1 MIRVNRE
8 QMFSFLISIISIIST
23 VSLSTSLAYADQL
36 EPKGFISEIK
46 ELLED
51 PLPPLTNVLP
61 GYSRPSE
68 QAPTLVV
75 ADLTSENED
84 TMPWGNAI
92 GRVLR
97 RKIMFAPK
105 ILLYMP
111 DIHVLRDDAWKYG
124 MPERDVLRSLESLQ
138 LIGQRLGIKN
148 ALTGHIEIQEPRFK
162 LDMSLRRLPSGEIY
176 KNLHYSGDV
185 SQLPETLSI
194 IAIEIYKSLGV
205 RIDQKAKDYLLLK
218 NPVTFNDIKDFTHIL
233 LEIRNK
239 PRVEAFA
246 IVKRFMDK
254 GVHLPAASA
263 LYLYY
268 MEPDKDLRSYLKRL
282 DGVAASFPEDVGIEL
297 TVASYMGYKD
307 APDLVKEKI
316 RRFQKIIRENP
327 QDPSAM
333 IKFTDFLASYGYTL
347 AALVVSIETLE
358 RWPDQYRA
366 WWNMSYALVEYAW
379 QLRGIKFWAEV
390 PEKGKRMFPP
400 LKDLAD
406 KAVDKAL
413 TYNHDNANLWVQK
426 MGTIASYTSEL
437 LECFHRAIQLDPH
450 NRNAYAA
457 ALNFSLP
464 QWGGSYEAQEEV
476 WKLALKN
483 NAGQS
488 WLEEIRKKYMK
499 KSPLT
504 YKLKKFLFPN
514 INPISI
520 FQYLFIFVESVT
532 ILVILFL
539 LWRWRRERGPEEFK
553 CKFSLK
559 KNPWWKWILSY
570 VLIIILGSLLFSAT
584 WGGVNGLL
592 TAARL
597 VTDSSAMSEMMEI
610 IGKEDI
616 EKLSEKDSLIKKGDV
631 IEKLSPEKRAA
642 IENFIKDRF
651 RKSNWLPIHITVNFI
666 TFSILG
672 FLAGFILRDFLLSG
686 IIPLSLLLITLS
698 ILNADEF
705 MVKTRILTI
714 ITGLTTQLITV
725 YLFSLFGCRLRARIA
740 RRKAA
745 LTQ

>member
-1 MIRVNRE
+1 MIRVNRK

-23 VSLSTSLAYADQL
+23 ISVSPSLAYADQL

-75 ADLTSENED
+75 ADLTSEHED
-84 TMPWGNAI
+84 TMPWGSAV
-92 GRVLR
+92 GRILR

-105 ILLYMP
+105 IQLYMP

-124 MPERDVLRSLESLQ
+124 MPERDVLRSLESIK

-148 ALTGHIEIQEPRFK
+148 ALTGHIVIQEPRFK
-162 LDMSLRRLPSGEIY
+162 LDMSLMRLPSGEIY
-176 KNLHYSGDV
+176 KSLHYSGDV
-185 SQLPETLSI
+185 SQLPETLRI
-194 IAIEIYKSLGV
+194 ITIEIYKSLGV

-246 IVKRFMDK
+246 IIKRFMDK
-254 GVHLPAASA
+254 GVHLPAAAA

-268 MEPDKDLRSYLKRL
+268 MEPDKDLHAYLKRL
-282 DGVAASFPEDVGIEL
+282 DGVAVSFPDDVGIEL

-333 IKFTDFLASYGYTL
+333 IKFGDFLASYGYSL
-347 AALVVSIETLE
+347 AALVIGMETLE

-366 WWNMSYALVEYAW
+366 WSNMSYILKEYAW
-379 QLRGIKFWAEV
+379 QLRGIKFWEDV

-400 LKDLAD
+400 VKDLAE

-413 TYNHDNANLWVQK
+413 TYNQDNANLWALK
-426 MGTIASYTSEL
+426 MNTIAGYTPEL
-437 LECFHRAIQLDPH
+437 LKIFHRAIQLDPH
-450 NRNAYAA
+450 NRNAYAT

-499 KSPLT
+499 KPPLT
-504 YKLKKFLFPN
+504 YKLKKFLFPTT
-514 INPISI
+514 NPASI
-520 FQYLFIFVESVT
+520 FQYLFIFVESIT
-532 ILVILFL
+532 IFVVLFL
-539 LWRWRRERGPEEFK
+539 LWRWRRERSPEEFQ

-559 KNPWWKWILSY
+559 KNPWWKWILTY
-570 VLIIILGSLLFSAT
+570 GLIIILGSLLFSAT

-592 TAARL
+592 TVAR
-597 VTDSSAMSEMMEI
+597 VATDPSVMSEMMDI
-610 IGKEDI
+610 IGKEEI
-616 EKLSEKDSLIKKGDV
+616 EKLSEKDSLMKGRDF
-631 IEKLSPEKRAA
+631 IEKLSPEKRTA
-642 IENFIKDRF
+642 IENIFKGRF
-651 RKSNWLPIHITVNFI
+651 RKANWLPIHITVNFI

-672 FLAGFILRDFLLSG
+672 FLAGLILRDFLLSG

-698 ILNADEF
+698 ILNTDEF
-705 MVKTRILTI
+705 MVGTRVFTI
-714 ITGLTTQLITV
+714 ITGLTTQILTV
-725 YLFSLFGCRLRARIA
+725 YLFSIFGCRLRAKVA
-740 RRKAA
+740 RRKTG
-745 LTQ
+745 LT